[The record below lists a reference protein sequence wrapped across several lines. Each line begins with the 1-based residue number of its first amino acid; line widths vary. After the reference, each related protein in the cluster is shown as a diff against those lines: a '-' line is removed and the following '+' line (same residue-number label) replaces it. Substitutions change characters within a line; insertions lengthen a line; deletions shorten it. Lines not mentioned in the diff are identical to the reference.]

1 MFPEDLAD
9 FSNYLS
15 FVDDADAL
23 LEEMGLRGQTQ
34 IVSFHLDY
42 VFKGEPI
49 DSLGHLT
56 SRSPYPLIHLPRE
69 DMVTKALEAK

>member
-1 MFPEDLAD
+1 MFPEGFED
-9 FSNYLS
+9 FGSYLS

-56 SRSPYPLIHLPRE
+56 SRSRYPLIHLLRE
-69 DMVTKALEAK
+69 DMVTRALEA